1 MILIPMYHTGV
12 WIDAKGASAY
22 HKPGMN
28 ITMGQPRT
36 LVFCANLP
44 SSPRP
49 WSYVGTYDTI
59 SYHALGSSLVPTV
72 HDY

>member
-1 MILIPMYHTGV
+1 MILIPMYHMGV

-49 WSYVGTYDTI
+49 WSYVGTEVPMKV
-59 SYHALGSSLVPTV
+59 SYHALGSSPTV